1 LQIAAA
7 RGRYL
12 RPFAKI
18 LLALVALREKQ
29 PELARTQLIELV
41 AEFPQNPLFAK
52 ELAKLGSENAVED
65 KDER

>member
-1 LQIAAA
+1 MQIAAA